1 MNVNDLLPEIKKDRF
16 LKELKGKTIPQLTDE
31 KVYDLFIK
39 DYEPRLITEN
49 KSYRIID
56 GILDDRHTWE
66 SKVVI
71 NGFWITTLWF
81 SDIYTMAIEIK
92 GTLNIL
98 IKRLIPYYAD
108 NKIEV
113 SENGI
118 TIYTNINDSFL
129 ITLIS
134 DWYEKE
140 SVEMLELKKYN
151 KIYIGRN
158 ELIINKKIRVEVDYL
173 KEYIRVYDKNIQRRD
188 IEYKLDKYLKKLGE

>member
-129 ITLIS
+129 LPLIS